1 MGLSPQQLSAAVAG
15 GLSFLFG
22 NPFICGKLILGSTS
36 LPPSAAGYA
45 TILAPIGL
53 QALRSVG
60 ALSWHR
66 VCMS

>member
-45 TILAPIGL
+45 TILPPLAFRHSGQWGLCLGIGF
-53 QALRSVG
+53 A
-60 ALSWHR
+60 
-66 VCMS
+66 